1 MSEPTA
7 EDLLTFAGVLETFV
21 ATQRMA
27 AIGETR
33 KQRIMVARHVGDQNV
48 SYEVVVDEGV
58 DAKEIFRIIEPLD
71 GAIDR
76 LKAKAELSDHYV
88 RIANACNLIET
99 ATKKLIEM
107 REDYRKTNAERNANR
122 RSPIIFT
129 AQQAA
134 GMEGQVSSIKDLWA
148 QIAGHQEAAAE
159 CRRVLDGEDPFGVIE
174 GQIAKRLDALRG
186 ARPDAA

>member
-1 MSEPTA
+1 MNEPSSE
-7 EDLLTFAGVLETFV
+7 ELLTFAGVLEAFV
-21 ATQRMA
+21 AAQRA
-27 AIGETR
+27 QVLGETR
-33 KQRIMVARHVGDQNV
+33 KQRIMVGRHVGDQNV
-48 SYEVVVDEGV
+48 SYEVVVDEGA

-99 ATKKLIEM
+99 ATRKLIDM
-107 REDYRKTNAERNANR
+107 REEYRKVNAERNLTR
-122 RSPIIFT
+122 RAPIIFT
-129 AQQAA
+129 AAQAA
-134 GMEGQVSSIKDLWA
+134 SVEGQVISIKDLWS

-159 CRRVLDGEDPFGVIE
+159 CRRVLDGEDPFTVIE
-174 GQIAKRLDALRG
+174 EQIAKRLDALRG